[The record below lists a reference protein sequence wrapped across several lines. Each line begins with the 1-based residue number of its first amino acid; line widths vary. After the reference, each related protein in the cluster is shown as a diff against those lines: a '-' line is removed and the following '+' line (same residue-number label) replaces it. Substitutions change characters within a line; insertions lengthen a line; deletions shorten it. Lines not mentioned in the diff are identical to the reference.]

1 MSQTPDIEVS
11 GPWKIHE
18 GSKGFQLEDATG
30 FPLLYVPFED
40 DAALAIAHK
49 RMNKKQ
55 AKEMAAKITM
65 MMNDLDM
72 FRSAIDKAIATP
84 KLSQPI
90 RFADPLQTRVSL

>member
-1 MSQTPDIEVS
+1 MSQTPDMEFS

-40 DAALAIAHK
+40 DAALAIAHR

-55 AKEMAAKITM
+55 AKEMAAKVM
-65 MMNDLDM
+65 MLMNDLNI
-72 FRSAIDKAIATP
+72 FRSAIDKAIAAPKMTP
-84 KLSQPI
+84 PI
-90 RFADPLQTRVSL
+90 RLADRSQARANI